1 MNITGWENDMSFEDY
16 YKEVLQQA
24 QLLGYHKQ
32 VVDCFLFDIEQHY
45 LDGLTVDE
53 CIKIEF

>member
-1 MNITGWENDMSFEDY
+1 MSFEDY

-24 QLLGYHKQ
+24 QLLGYNKQ
-32 VVDCFLFDIEQHY
+32 VIDCFLFDIEQHY
-45 LDGLTVDE
+45 QDGLTVDE